1 MYTTVLTYGTFDL
14 FHYGHS
20 NVLKNASK
28 LGSRLIVGVS
38 SDQFNKAKGKQ
49 AYEPL
54 ATRLNNVSKLH
65 FVTKAIVEDSWEQKI
80 SDIKRYNVSTFVIG
94 DDWRGK
100 FDFLKTYCDVL
111 YLPRTPEIS
120 STILREQ
127 LLTNR
132 ALAS

>member
-38 SDQFNKAKGKQ
+38 SDQFNKAKGKE

-80 SDIKRYNVSTFVIG
+80 NDIMPPMEYTTYLKDVFYGKKSDVDNEPLIIPTKKNGEEYRLDELN
-94 DDWRGK
+94 
-100 FDFLKTYCDVL
+100 
-111 YLPRTPEIS
+111 PE
-120 STILREQ
+120 Q
-127 LLTNR
+127 
-132 ALAS
+132 